1 LFLICSNF
9 LDLGKY
15 FYNYY
20 LSEVFIIQFIVFVQL
35 GLGKS
40 CCIMRNYWSRR
51 IQERSGLW
59 IQGMFSI
66 LVRFAKH
73 RDNFALLAS
82 FWFVFVSSFLCSWTS
97 FSIYLGVLVGFLL
110 LPQAVD
116 FVAFEE
122 VIKLERIPKRI
133 YRSKN
138 NITLLKNTRAW
149 IACANYS
156 CRLHIC
162 YILV

>member
-73 RDNFALLAS
+73 RDNFALLTS

-97 FSIYLGVLVGFLL
+97 FSFYLGGLVGFLL

-122 VIKLERIPKRI
+122 VIKLRRIPKRI
-133 YRSKN
+133 YHSKN
-138 NITLLKNTRAW
+138 NITLFTEHKSLN
-149 IACANYS
+149 CM
-156 CRLHIC
+156 C
-162 YILV
+162 